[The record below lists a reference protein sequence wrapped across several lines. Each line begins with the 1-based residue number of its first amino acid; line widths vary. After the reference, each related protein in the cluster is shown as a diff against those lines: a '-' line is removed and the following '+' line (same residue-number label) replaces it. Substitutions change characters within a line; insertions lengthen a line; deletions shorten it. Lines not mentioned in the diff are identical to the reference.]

1 MKREGILILFVL
13 FAALLRV
20 IPHPPNFA
28 PVTALALFSGV
39 YFSNRFLGILIP
51 ILAMMLSDIVLG
63 FYTISYWVYFSFIL
77 VSVFGILYSRINFKS
92 IFTSSLI
99 FFFFSNLGVW
109 VIGYPKTIEGFIMCY
124 TLAIPFLGYSVLG
137 DLFFSLVLKNS
148 FKYAERKWLTTI
160 Y

>member
-1 MKREGILILFVL
+1 MKKQLILILFVV

-39 YFSNRFLGILIP
+39 YFSNRVLAILVP
-51 ILAMMLSDIVLG
+51 IFAMLLSDLVLG
-63 FYTISYWVYFSFIL
+63 FYTISYYVYFSFIL
-77 VSVFGILYSRINFKS
+77 VSIFS
-92 IFTSSLI
+92 IFYGKINIRSIFAGSLI

-109 VIGYPKTIEGFIMCY
+109 VLGYPKTVEGFIMCY
-124 TLAIPFLGYSVLG
+124 TLAIPFLGYSLLG

-148 FKYAERKWLTTI
+148 FEYAEKKWLTTTS
-160 Y
+160 